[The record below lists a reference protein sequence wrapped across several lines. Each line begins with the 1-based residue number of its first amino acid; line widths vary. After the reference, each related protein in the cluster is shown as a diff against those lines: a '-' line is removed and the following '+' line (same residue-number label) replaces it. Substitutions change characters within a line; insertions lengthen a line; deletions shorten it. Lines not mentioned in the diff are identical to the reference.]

1 MPRTSFFPG
10 CRALTWHS
18 RESKVGCPRE
28 AMTCQRLT
36 SAVGLTAQSRS
47 SWSCIVLWRIHGFFD
62 NSLRTPS
69 VIALEEQGRLRI
81 MKPDAYDTLVA
92 QYGNPD

>member
-1 MPRTSFFPG
+1 
-10 CRALTWHS
+10 
-18 RESKVGCPRE
+18 
-28 AMTCQRLT
+28 MTCQRLT
-36 SAVGLTAQSRS
+36 SAVGFTAQSRI
-47 SWSCIVLWRIHGFFD
+47 SWSCIVLWRIHVFD